1 LTKPSGKW
9 GNPSS
14 QIWVINNLLTLPLS
28 ESADEDEIFWHGMQS
43 ILLSSARKKSKT
55 MKATKAVTC
64 RRKSKRTAS
73 AAKEAWHKMV
83 LQSWKEELK
92 LKKKKN

>member
-1 LTKPSGKW
+1 
-9 GNPSS
+9 
-14 QIWVINNLLTLPLS
+14 
-28 ESADEDEIFWHGMQS
+28 MQS

-83 LQSWKEELK
+83 LQSLKEELK
-92 LKKKKN
+92 LKKKKKINLCIRKGIKLSDQRT